1 MKASISTALLAF
13 ALTLLLGSAFLAVD
27 MFLLGRIDP
36 KWGGAWENFVVGVQL
51 LAVAGFAEA
60 LALAFFVA
68 VSARHTFVARRA
80 RFVSAL
86 VMAVATI
93 LIWPPTSRSP
103 ILLAALVAA
112 IALLAGS
119 ASTLLLSRVERP
131 TGKGSVKV
139 TGA

>member
-1 MKASISTALLAF
+1 MAS
-13 ALTLLLGSAFLAVD
+13 
-27 MFLLGRIDP
+27 
-36 KWGGAWENFVVGVQL
+36 
-51 LAVAGFAEA
+51 FAEA

-68 VSARHTFVARRA
+68 VSARHAFAARRA
-80 RFVSAL
+80 RFVSAV

-103 ILLAALVAA
+103 ILMAVLVAA

-119 ASTLLLSRVERP
+119 VSVLLPARVEP
-131 TGKGSVKV
+131 SLSKSSVKV